1 MDARII
7 AVNHAKGIIATYWE
21 FDFELANGNGKEFE
35 GTISLDEAVQFANRP
50 DLGPVADMC
59 RAIKS
64 TRQLNLAGSSAASS
78 RLSPDLQ
85 RVAPTALQ
93 MPSPCGTSFADA
105 RYPCGMA

>member
-21 FDFELANGNGKEFE
+21 FDFELANGNGNGKEFE

-64 TRQLNLAGSSAASS
+64 TPPVEFIWLVGRIFTTKS
-78 RLSPDLQ
+78 
-85 RVAPTALQ
+85 
-93 MPSPCGTSFADA
+93 
-105 RYPCGMA
+105 